1 MIPKSVQ
8 AHRAADNFDVV
19 DFPLAADEAIAL
31 DSKVRGGG
39 LAPDVAEGSV
49 S

>member
-8 AHRAADNFDVV
+8 AHRAADDFDVV
-19 DFPLAADEAIAL
+19 DFQLPADEAIAI
-31 DSKVRGGG
+31 DSKVRGGP
-39 LAPDVAEGSV
+39 APDVAEGSV